1 MVVSSELGRGG
12 GGLLIGGLLI
22 GPLHLLHVLLH
33 TRLKVRSAD
42 EEADVVASAQSSR
55 AEQLSL
61 QPLYARP
68 PPIWLHPTFAAEFAD
83 PFIAD
88 TPFEES
94 AMHVS
99 LEVRGVGIA

>member
-1 MVVSSELGRGG
+1 M
-12 GGLLIGGLLI
+12 I
-22 GPLHLLHVLLH
+22 
-33 TRLKVRSAD
+33 
-42 EEADVVASAQSSR
+42 ASALSSR

-99 LEVRGVGIA
+99 LEVSGVGIAMHVSLEVSGVGIAMHVSLEMITQSLDTLTLTLTPDP

>member
-1 MVVSSELGRGG
+1 M
-12 GGLLIGGLLI
+12 
-22 GPLHLLHVLLH
+22 
-33 TRLKVRSAD
+33 
-42 EEADVVASAQSSR
+42 VASALSSR

-61 QPLYARP
+61 QLLYARP

-99 LEVRGVGIA
+99 LEVRGVGIAMHVSLEMITQSLDTLTLTLTLPLALTLPLTRCSR

>member
-1 MVVSSELGRGG
+1 M
-12 GGLLIGGLLI
+12 
-22 GPLHLLHVLLH
+22 LLH
-33 TRLKVRSAD
+33 TRPKVRSAD
-42 EEADVVASAQSSR
+42 EEADVIASAQSSR

-61 QPLYARP
+61 QPLYTRP

-99 LEVRGVGIA
+99 LEVS